1 MKSMAKQKRGQ
12 SSAAIDDLVGGRIR
26 ERRIMLGL
34 TSSNSPK

>member
-1 MKSMAKQKRGQ
+1 MAKPKRGR
-12 SSAAIDDLVGGRIR
+12 STATAIDDHVGGRIR